1 MQRFSSLAEA
11 VHFIM
16 DPPLDYFGDIVSEGF
31 FRAISHLETIL
42 KGSFYQNGGPMK
54 KSLQKENMSTLK

>member
-1 MQRFSSLAEA
+1 MHKKNKPKNIVKVKAYT
-11 VHFIM
+11 I
-16 DPPLDYFGDIVSEGF
+16 DYFGDIVSEGF